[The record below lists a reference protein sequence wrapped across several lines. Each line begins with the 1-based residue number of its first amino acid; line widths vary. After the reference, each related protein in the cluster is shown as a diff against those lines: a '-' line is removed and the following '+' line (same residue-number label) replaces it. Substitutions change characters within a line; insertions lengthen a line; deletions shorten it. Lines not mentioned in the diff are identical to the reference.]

1 MVGVRMG
8 EQDSIDRFAEDVC
21 HNRVRL
27 WRSLLP
33 VWIHQVVERHA
44 NVEDEPSVGG
54 GNFHDA
60 AADLMGSTMDGQ
72 FHDRGI
78 AGFFRMR

>member
-1 MVGVRMG
+1 MGEHDRINPLAEGVRNH
-8 EQDSIDRFAEDVC
+8 RVC
-21 HNRVRL
+21 L